1 MGGKDET
8 KKEREGTP
16 GECNTMD
23 FKRRRCFKDLPCKT
37 CLSASTMIVR
47 SLQPHVTE
55 GVAIIHAIVKTSWQQ
70 NFQDWNCKDDYKG
83 ELHNQVFQDNE
94 YFHSNKSLT
103 INGYLDFHIFKE
115 KSLNGN

>member
-1 MGGKDET
+1 MRPRR
-8 KKEREGTP
+8 KEKAHLESATQWTSRE
-16 GECNTMD
+16 EDASRMW
-23 FKRRRCFKDLPCKT
+23 LPCKT